1 MRLGFDITPLLGP
14 QGGIGTYTSNLLD
27 HLAQAS
33 TSLQNES
40 ADLEIFPLANR
51 RLSDAPGAKVDNR
64 PGMNKTLWMQ
74 TVLPW
79 QASRLYLDVC
89 HFTNNVAPL
98 WTPCPSVVTIHD
110 MTLWLYPQH
119 HYAKRLLA
127 MRPIIPLAARRA
139 AAIIA
144 VSQSA
149 KQDIVR
155 LLRVPA
161 DKVHVVYE
169 AASSCFRPLP
179 AGPAQ
184 TALRQKYGLSERFV
198 LTVGTV
204 EPRKNLVRL
213 LEAFAQLCKR
223 DGQTH
228 TLVFV
233 GGRGWKDGPVFAAV
247 ERLDLGHQ
255 VQFLGHIPTADLVG
269 LYNLAEALAFP
280 SLYEGF
286 GLPAIEAMACG
297 TPVVTSRR
305 GSLVEVAGNAAQF
318 VDPLDVESIAEG
330 LHRVL
335 DDAAWRE
342 ELRAK
347 GLAQASR
354 FSWTQAAAE
363 TLGVYRLVTHS
374 LPVAGAMVISK
385 Q

>member
-1 MRLGFDITPLLGP
+1 MRLGFDVTPLLV
-14 QGGIGTYTSNLLD
+14 QQSGIGTYTKNLLD
-27 HLAQAS
+27 HLSQAAGGRG
-33 TSLQNES
+33 E
-40 ADLEIFPLANR
+40 AEDLDIIPLANR
-51 RLSDAPGAKVDNR
+51 PACETPDGPWRL
-64 PGMNKTLWMQ
+64 NKTLWMQ
-74 TVLPW
+74 AVLPW
-79 QASRLYLDVC
+79 QAGRRRLDVC

-119 HYAKRLLA
+119 HYPKRLLA

-144 VSQSA
+144 VSESA

-155 LLRVPA
+155 LLGVPA
-161 DKVHVVYE
+161 EKVHVVYE

-184 TALRQKYGLSERFV
+184 SALRQKYGLSERFV

-213 LEAFAQLCKR
+213 LEAFARLHKR
-223 DGQTH
+223 NALSH

-247 ERLDLGHQ
+247 ERLELGRL
-255 VQFLGHIPTADLVG
+255 VRFLGHVPTADLVG

-297 TPVVTSRR
+297 TPVIVSRR

-318 VDPLDVESIAEG
+318 VDPLEVESIMDG

-335 DDAAWRE
+335 DDSAWRE
-342 ELRAK
+342 ELHVK

-354 FSWTQAAAE
+354 FSWAVAAAE
-363 TLGVYRLVTHS
+363 TLGVYRLVAHPRPIAATVPLQNS
-374 LPVAGAMVISK
+374 E